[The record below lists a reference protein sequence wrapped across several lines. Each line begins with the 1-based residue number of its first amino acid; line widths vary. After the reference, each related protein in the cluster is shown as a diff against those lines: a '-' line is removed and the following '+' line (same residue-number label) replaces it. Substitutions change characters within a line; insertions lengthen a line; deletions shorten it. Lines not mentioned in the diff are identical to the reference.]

1 MAVSFPGFPWRFSR
15 GASKEKQPVVKG
27 ASLNSGNSSSDWGA
41 ETVKFQTKISG
52 NGKWQ
57 GSEERRVIDKEF
69 DVVVVPSDEPLGPG
83 FHGDEDDGGYA
94 VLVPC
99 YKCGY
104 KELVNGPSNQLP
116 SAIKEPA
123 KWVFV
128 WEVLGYYEV
137 GIYDSEKMDQQSLMQ
152 TVQMTIIA
160 AIMAPFFLP
169 TLLFHLEQ
177 SLVVSGNNS
186 CSTLV
191 LIQKKPEFCI
201 YLLLKIYLDILGSM
215 PTDNTANIVNHNS
228 QLNVSANSFL
238 WNGMKLWTYNFIS
251 LAPLNSIVQF
261 FLMTCE
267 PEGSNSLHQWF
278 SSRRNY

>member
-69 DVVVVPSDEPLGPG
+69 DVVVVPSDGIHLSGYESDGPLGG
-83 FHGDEDDGGYA
+83 
-94 VLVPC
+94 
-99 YKCGY
+99 K
-104 KELVNGPSNQLP
+104 NP
-116 SAIKEPA
+116 SALAFMVMKMM
-123 KWVFV
+123 VDTLFS
-128 WEVLGYYEV
+128 EVLGYYEV

-160 AIMAPFFLP
+160 AIMATFFLP
-169 TLLFHLEQ
+169 PLLFHSEQ
-177 SLVVSGNNS
+177 SLVVS
-186 CSTLV
+186 
-191 LIQKKPEFCI
+191 
-201 YLLLKIYLDILGSM
+201 
-215 PTDNTANIVNHNS
+215 DNTANIVNHSS
-228 QLNVSANSFL
+228 QLNASANSFL

-261 FLMTCE
+261 LLMTCE
-267 PEGSNSLHQWF
+267 PGVSEL
-278 SSRRNY
+278 

>member
-1 MAVSFPGFPWRFSR
+1 MAVSFPFFPWRFSR

-69 DVVVVPSDEPLGPG
+69 DVVVVPSDGIHLSGYESDGPLGG
-83 FHGDEDDGGYA
+83 
-94 VLVPC
+94 
-99 YKCGY
+99 K
-104 KELVNGPSNQLP
+104 NP
-116 SAIKEPA
+116 SALAFMVMKMMVDTLFSFLVIN
-123 KWVFV
+123 VV
-128 WEVLGYYEV
+128 TRSLEVLGYYEV

-169 TLLFHLEQ
+169 TLLFHSEQ

-267 PEGSNSLHQWF
+267 PGVSEL
-278 SSRRNY
+278 

>member
-191 LIQKKPEFCI
+191 LIQKKPEF
-201 YLLLKIYLDILGSM
+201 
-215 PTDNTANIVNHNS
+215 DNTANIVNHNS

-267 PEGSNSLHQWF
+267 SGNSLHQWF

>member
-1 MAVSFPGFPWRFSR
+1 VSFPGFPWRFSR
-15 GASKEKQPVVKG
+15 GGSKEKQPVVKV
-27 ASLNSGNSSSDWGA
+27 ASLDSGNSSSDA
-41 ETVKFQTKISG
+41 ETVKFQTKISVNG
-52 NGKWQ
+52 NWQ

-83 FHGDEDDGGYA
+83 FHGDEEDGGYA

-104 KELVNGPSNQLP
+104 KELVNGPHNQLS

-128 WEVLGYYEV
+128 WEVLGYYEL
-137 GIYDSEKMDQQSLMQ
+137 GIYDSEKMDRQSLMQ

-169 TLLFHLEQ
+169 TLLFHSEQ
-177 SLVVSGNNS
+177 SLV
-186 CSTLV
+186 
-191 LIQKKPEFCI
+191 KKPEFGQCYSFITLWFCI
-201 YLLLKIYLDILGSM
+201 YMLLKIYLDILGSM
-215 PTDNTANIVNHNS
+215 PTDNTANIVNHSS
-228 QLNVSANSFL
+228 QLNVSAYSFL

-251 LAPLNSIVQF
+251 LAPLNSIMQF
-261 FLMTCE
+261 LLMTCE
-267 PEGSNSLHQWF
+267 PEGSNSLHQWL

>member
-69 DVVVVPSDEPLGPG
+69 DVVVVPSDGIHLSGYESDGPLGG
-83 FHGDEDDGGYA
+83 
-94 VLVPC
+94 
-99 YKCGY
+99 K
-104 KELVNGPSNQLP
+104 NP
-116 SAIKEPA
+116 SALAFMVMKMMVDTLFAFLVIN
-123 KWVFV
+123 VV
-128 WEVLGYYEV
+128 TRSLEVLGYYEV

-169 TLLFHLEQ
+169 TLLLHSEQ
-177 SLVVSGNNS
+177 SLVVS
-186 CSTLV
+186 
-191 LIQKKPEFCI
+191 
-201 YLLLKIYLDILGSM
+201 
-215 PTDNTANIVNHNS
+215 
-228 QLNVSANSFL
+228 
-238 WNGMKLWTYNFIS
+238 
-251 LAPLNSIVQF
+251 
-261 FLMTCE
+261 
-267 PEGSNSLHQWF
+267 
-278 SSRRNY
+278 

>member
-94 VLVPC
+94 ILVPC

-152 TVQMTIIA
+152 T
-160 AIMAPFFLP
+160 
-169 TLLFHLEQ
+169 Q

-191 LIQKKPEFCI
+191 LIQKKPEF
-201 YLLLKIYLDILGSM
+201 
-215 PTDNTANIVNHNS
+215 DNTANIVNHNS